1 MSYRIEIG
9 PTARREIKSLSAYRR
24 AQARLII
31 AALAV
36 DPRPA
41 RAKQLLAE
49 PVIYRV
55 WLARRRRIAYEI
67 VDAEERIRIL
77 RVQRNEDV
85 DFERIAGSSYLQ
97 EAPAEY
103 DAVFR
108 PRTAAAEPSSD
119 RG

>member
-9 PTARREIKSLSAYRR
+9 PTARREIKSLSGYRR
-24 AQARLII
+24 AQARQVVI
-31 AALAV
+31 ALAV

-67 VDAEERIRIL
+67 DDADQRIRIL
-77 RVQRNEDV
+77 RVQRNEDL
-85 DFERIAGSSYLQ
+85 DFERIVGSSYLQ
-97 EAPAEY
+97 EASPEF
-103 DAVFR
+103 DAV
-108 PRTAAAEPSSD
+108 PQAAEDEPYTGS
-119 RG
+119 G